1 MVKVVGRVVAHPEL
15 LHDPLGAQ
23 VGRRREGHELLETQ
37 RAEGVSEYRTRSF
50 GGEAAAPVRARQP
63 PPDLDRRRERRL
75 ERHRV
80 EADETDEGARRVVL
94 DCPQAPSAPLE
105 GSDDAVGEGIALHL
119 RQRAREVLHHLGVGV
134 ECRERCQVA
143 FAPAAKQ
150 EPSGTKLC
158 HG

>member
-1 MVKVVGRVVAHPEL
+1 MVEVVGRVVAHPQL

-50 GGEAAAPVRARQP
+50 GGQPLTPVVPRQP

-80 EADETDEGARRVVL
+80 EADETDVGTGRIEF
-94 DCPQAPSAPLE
+94 DCQQAPSAPLE
-105 GSDDAVGEGIALHL
+105 AGADPVGEAIAL
-119 RQRAREVLHHLGVGV
+119 RAGERAREVLHHLGVGV
-134 ECRERCQVA
+134 ERCERCQVA
-143 FAPAAKQ
+143 IAPAAKQ
-150 EPSGTKLC
+150 EPSGAKLC